1 MDGLTLQLG
10 EAGVLVVLA
19 ALSLALVH
27 FLTRRGL
34 LALQSWQ
41 QVDRAR
47 RQQLITL
54 LYTLKWIA
62 NVLILIVSA
71 LMLLSVFG
79 VNIAP
84 LLASAGLTGLALG
97 LGGQSLLRDL
107 IGGVLVLVEDQY
119 VIGDSIEIGNVSGQV
134 ERITLRVTYI
144 RAANGD
150 LYLVPNGEVR
160 VVGNRT
166 RDWSAVLVD
175 LGVAYEEDLDQAI
188 AVLEESAAAFAQHP
202 EYGPQ
207 LLEPPQVLG
216 VVGLGDWAVS
226 VRVRAKVQ
234 PGQQWQVGREMR
246 KFLLAAC
253 AREGL
258 SLPYPRQEVWVR
270 STEWQTPEGA
280 E

>member
-1 MDGLTLQLG
+1 MDRLTLQLS

-19 ALSLALVH
+19 VLNLALVH

-34 LALQSWQ
+34 LVLQSWQ

-54 LYTLKWIA
+54 IYALKWVA
-62 NVLILIVSA
+62 NALILIATA

-79 VNIAP
+79 VNITP
-84 LLASAGLTGLALG
+84 LLASAGLAGLALG
-97 LGGQSLLRDL
+97 LGAQSLLRDL

-134 ERITLRVTYI
+134 ERITLRATYV

-160 VVGNRT
+160 VVGNRS
-166 RDWSAVLVD
+166 RGWSAVLVE
-175 LGVAYEEDLDQAI
+175 LGVAYEEDLDRAL
-188 AVLEESAAAFAQHP
+188 AVLEEGAAAFAQHP

-226 VRVRAKVQ
+226 VQVRAKTR
-234 PGQQWQVGREMR
+234 PGQQWQVGRDLR

-270 STEWQTPEGA
+270 NSESGE
-280 E
+280 

>member
-1 MDGLTLQLG
+1 MDRLTLQLS

-19 ALSLALVH
+19 VLNLALVH

-34 LALQSWQ
+34 LVLQSWQ

-54 LYTLKWIA
+54 IYALKWVA
-62 NVLILIVSA
+62 NALILIATA

-79 VNIAP
+79 VNITP
-84 LLASAGLTGLALG
+84 LLASAGLAGLALG
-97 LGGQSLLRDL
+97 LGAQSLLRDL

-134 ERITLRVTYI
+134 ERITLRATYV

-160 VVGNRT
+160 VVGNRS
-166 RDWSAVLVD
+166 RGWSAVLVE
-175 LGVAYEEDLDQAI
+175 LGVAYEEDLDRAL
-188 AVLEESAAAFAQHP
+188 AVLEEGAAAFAQHP

-226 VRVRAKVQ
+226 VQVRAKTR
-234 PGQQWQVGREMR
+234 PGQQWQVGRDLR

-253 AREGL
+253 AREGV

-270 STEWQTPEGA
+270 NSESGE
-280 E
+280 